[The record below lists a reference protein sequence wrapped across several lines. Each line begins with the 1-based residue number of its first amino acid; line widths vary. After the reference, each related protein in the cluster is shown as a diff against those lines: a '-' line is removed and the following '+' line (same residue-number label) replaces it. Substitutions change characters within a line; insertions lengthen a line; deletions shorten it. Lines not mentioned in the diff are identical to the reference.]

1 MAKTP
6 SPAPEIKLPLAI
18 AQCRRRDMAKTYHWL
33 IQLLGDEGFTQTVP
47 LVVAT
52 ASIFALVFDAPV
64 EIVAGMIVI

>member
-1 MAKTP
+1 
-6 SPAPEIKLPLAI
+6 
-18 AQCRRRDMAKTYHWL
+18 MAKTYHWL

-64 EIVAGMIVI
+64 EIVACMIVI